1 MNETWIQWK
10 PIENLAPKYDIDS
23 IVDTINTFTIV
34 LSEMDN
40 PQKRLEVHFDS
51 GVAAYRLTKEI
62 YWQNS
67 LHKLDEKYG
76 EDFYGHWTFFKV
88 ENSSYLS
95 WLSKESFEISDS
107 RVFVHFAFLGADS
120 ILEVIAHDEVRINVP
135 N

>member
-1 MNETWIQWK
+1 MSETWIQWK
-10 PIENLAPKYDIDS
+10 PIEKLAQKYDVASVI
-23 IVDTINTFTIV
+23 DTINTFTIV

-40 PQKRLEVHFDS
+40 PQKCLEVCFDS
-51 GVAAYRLTKEI
+51 GVNAYRLTNEI
-62 YWQNS
+62 YWRNS

-76 EDFYGHWTFFKV
+76 EDFYGDWTFFKV
-88 ENSSYLS
+88 KNSSYLS

-107 RVFVHFAFLGADS
+107 RNFVHFAFLGVNS